1 MRTCSTVERASVE
14 VGDARGDRAEV
25 IISETSESGGDDKC
39 LLRPSLRGLTRS
51 RTRALTMVAVVTN
64 AIALTR
70 PRVAAP
76 RAARRRVTT
85 AAASPNTSVSS
96 APSSVSNLMP
106 RDRSTTQEIAQVA
119 AKKASVAVPA
129 KGSEPDAAARPFNFA
144 GSAIL
149 AFLIG
154 GGLTV
159 FRVLKTK
166 MDEREEALYKAKME
180 AAQGGAEG
188 GDEEGPR
195 DRNARTDYSKFKE
208 EMDAAAKEAEDKAEG
223 K

>member
-1 MRTCSTVERASVE
+1 
-14 VGDARGDRAEV
+14 
-25 IISETSESGGDDKC
+25 
-39 LLRPSLRGLTRS
+39 
-51 RTRALTMVAVVTN
+51 MVAVVTN

-85 AAASPNTSVSS
+85 AAASPNTSVS

-149 AFLIG
+149 AVLIG

-180 AAQGGAEG
+180 AARAGGAEG

>member
-1 MRTCSTVERASVE
+1 
-14 VGDARGDRAEV
+14 
-25 IISETSESGGDDKC
+25 
-39 LLRPSLRGLTRS
+39 
-51 RTRALTMVAVVTN
+51 MVAVVTN
-64 AIALTR
+64 AIALPR
-70 PRVAAP
+70 PRGAAP

-180 AAQGGAEG
+180 GAQGGAEG
-188 GDEEGPR
+188 GGDEGPR

>member
-1 MRTCSTVERASVE
+1 
-14 VGDARGDRAEV
+14 
-25 IISETSESGGDDKC
+25 
-39 LLRPSLRGLTRS
+39 
-51 RTRALTMVAVVTN
+51 MVAVVTN

-85 AAASPNTSVSS
+85 AAASPNTSVS

-149 AFLIG
+149 AVLIG

-166 MDEREEALYKAKME
+166 MDEREEALYNAKME
-180 AAQGGAEG
+180 AARAGGAEG